1 MTLAMLA
8 FTLED
13 FTLKK
18 ATEFIPLSQLL
29 IICGIL
35 GSLFFISCSRYAKE
49 PIFYKDSF
57 NKTLIIRSIFEIMGR
72 IFYALAIAF
81 MPITNAAS
89 ILQATPLVVVLGAV
103 IFLNEKVGW
112 RRWTAIL
119 TGFIG
124 VLMIIQPGTDGF
136 TIFSIFAVLGMVGF
150 AGRDLATRMSPVG
163 MSNYQLGS
171 FGFYMGSS
179 IDLFEQDIISVF
191 EGKAIENILPRL
203 QAIIEGTSGNKFTT
217 DPAMNDL
224 LIANTHQYAPS
235 KYHVRRGSKNKEQ
248 HSSGLLF
255 STWFGQGAWFRHVL
269 NKDEFET
276 IRARH
281 ANGQEQSHYFV
292 VARDIPHHEREEH
305 SWAWLDWTNEAT
317 NITSDMHRGYVVPDG
332 WDEVH
337 FNRGAT
343 ITVNL
348 DAPPLHLYTFRK
360 TMTQVLEESL
370 E

>member
-1 MTLAMLA
+1 MDNIRGSIFMTLAMLA

-124 VLMIIQPGTDGF
+124 VLMIIQPGTNGF
-136 TIFSIFAVLGMVGF
+136 TIFSIFAVLGMIGF
-150 AGRDLATRMSPVG
+150 AGRDLATRMSPIG

-171 FGFYMGSS
+171 FGFYMV
-179 IDLFEQDIISVF
+179 IIA
-191 EGKAIENILPRL
+191 GIIL
-203 QAIIEGTSGNKFTT
+203 SGFNYFFLPEKTIWETISF
-217 DPAMNDL
+217 DAWIFV
-224 LIANTHQYAPS
+224 IANAAAGVSAYFCLTIAMRVGDVSFVTPFRY
-235 KYHVRRGSKNKEQ
+235 VRVLFAMFFGVVILGEQPNAFVITGSVIVVL
-248 HSSGLLF
+248 SGIYII
-255 STWFGQGAWFRHVL
+255 
-269 NKDEFET
+269 
-276 IRARH
+276 IRR
-281 ANGQEQSHYFV
+281 NQ
-292 VARDIPHHEREEH
+292 
-305 SWAWLDWTNEAT
+305 
-317 NITSDMHRGYVVPDG
+317 NITKS
-332 WDEVH
+332 
-337 FNRGAT
+337 
-343 ITVNL
+343 
-348 DAPPLHLYTFRK
+348 
-360 TMTQVLEESL
+360 
-370 E
+370 

>member
-1 MTLAMLA
+1 LDNIRGSIFMTLAMLA

-124 VLMIIQPGTDGF
+124 VLMIIQPGTNGF
-136 TIFSIFAVLGMVGF
+136 TIFSIFAVLGMIGF

-171 FGFYMGSS
+171 FGFYMV
-179 IDLFEQDIISVF
+179 IIA
-191 EGKAIENILPRL
+191 GIIL
-203 QAIIEGTSGNKFTT
+203 SGFNYFFLPEKTIWETISF
-217 DPAMNDL
+217 DAWIFV
-224 LIANTHQYAPS
+224 IANAAAGVSAYFCLTIAMRVGDVSFVTPFRY
-235 KYHVRRGSKNKEQ
+235 VRVLFAMFFGVVILGEQPNAFVIIGSVIVVL
-248 HSSGLLF
+248 SGIYII
-255 STWFGQGAWFRHVL
+255 
-269 NKDEFET
+269 
-276 IRARH
+276 IRR
-281 ANGQEQSHYFV
+281 NQ
-292 VARDIPHHEREEH
+292 
-305 SWAWLDWTNEAT
+305 
-317 NITSDMHRGYVVPDG
+317 NITKG
-332 WDEVH
+332 
-337 FNRGAT
+337 
-343 ITVNL
+343 
-348 DAPPLHLYTFRK
+348 
-360 TMTQVLEESL
+360 
-370 E
+370 

>member
-124 VLMIIQPGTDGF
+124 VLMIIQPGTNGF

-171 FGFYMGSS
+171 FGFYMV
-179 IDLFEQDIISVF
+179 IIA
-191 EGKAIENILPRL
+191 GIILSGFNYFFLPEKT
-203 QAIIEGTSGNKFTT
+203 IWGTISF
-217 DPAMNDL
+217 DAWIFV
-224 LIANTHQYAPS
+224 IANAAAGVSAYFCLTIAMRVGDVSFVTPFRY
-235 KYHVRRGSKNKEQ
+235 VRVLFAMFFGVVILGEQPNALVIIGSVIVVL
-248 HSSGLLF
+248 SGIYII
-255 STWFGQGAWFRHVL
+255 
-269 NKDEFET
+269 
-276 IRARH
+276 IRR
-281 ANGQEQSHYFV
+281 NQ
-292 VARDIPHHEREEH
+292 
-305 SWAWLDWTNEAT
+305 
-317 NITSDMHRGYVVPDG
+317 NITKS
-332 WDEVH
+332 
-337 FNRGAT
+337 
-343 ITVNL
+343 
-348 DAPPLHLYTFRK
+348 
-360 TMTQVLEESL
+360 
-370 E
+370 

>member
-124 VLMIIQPGTDGF
+124 VLMIIQPGTNGF
-136 TIFSIFAVLGMVGF
+136 TIFSIFAVLGMIGF
-150 AGRDLATRMSPVG
+150 AGRDLATRMSPIG

-171 FGFYMGSS
+171 FGFYMV
-179 IDLFEQDIISVF
+179 IIA
-191 EGKAIENILPRL
+191 GIIL
-203 QAIIEGTSGNKFTT
+203 SGFNYFFSPEKTIWETISF
-217 DPAMNDL
+217 DAWIFV
-224 LIANTHQYAPS
+224 IANAAAGVSAYFCLTIAMRVGDVSFVTPFRYVRVLFAMFFGVVILGEQPNAFVIIGSVIVVLSGIYIIIRRNQY
-235 KYHVRRGSKNKEQ
+235 
-248 HSSGLLF
+248 
-255 STWFGQGAWFRHVL
+255 
-269 NKDEFET
+269 
-276 IRARH
+276 
-281 ANGQEQSHYFV
+281 
-292 VARDIPHHEREEH
+292 
-305 SWAWLDWTNEAT
+305 
-317 NITSDMHRGYVVPDG
+317 ITKS
-332 WDEVH
+332 
-337 FNRGAT
+337 
-343 ITVNL
+343 
-348 DAPPLHLYTFRK
+348 
-360 TMTQVLEESL
+360 
-370 E
+370 

>member
-1 MTLAMLA
+1 MLA

-35 GSLFFISCSRYAKE
+35 GSIFFISCSRYTRE

-57 NKTLIIRSIFEIMGR
+57 NKTLIVRSIFEIMGR

-119 TGFIG
+119 TGFMG
-124 VLMIIQPGTDGF
+124 VLMIIQPGTNGF
-136 TIFSIFAVLGMVGF
+136 TIFSIFAVLGMIGF

-171 FGFYMGSS
+171 FGFYMV
-179 IDLFEQDIISVF
+179 IIAGIILSVF
-191 EGKAIENILPRL
+191 NYIFFPEKTI
-203 QAIIEGTSGNKFTT
+203 
-217 DPAMNDL
+217 
-224 LIANTHQYAPS
+224 
-235 KYHVRRGSKNKEQ
+235 
-248 HSSGLLF
+248 
-255 STWFGQGAWFRHVL
+255 W
-269 NKDEFET
+269 ET
-276 IRARH
+276 ISFDAWIFVF
-281 ANGQEQSHYFV
+281 ANAIAGVSAYFCLTIAMRIGDVSFVTPFRYVRVLFAMFFGVVILGEQPNALVIIGSIIIVLSGIYIIM
-292 VARDIPHHEREEH
+292 RR
-305 SWAWLDWTNEAT
+305 NQK
-317 NITSDMHRGYVVPDG
+317 
-332 WDEVH
+332 
-337 FNRGAT
+337 
-343 ITVNL
+343 NL
-348 DAPPLHLYTFRK
+348 K
-360 TMTQVLEESL
+360 S
-370 E
+370 

>member
-124 VLMIIQPGTDGF
+124 VLMIIQPGTNGF
-136 TIFSIFAVLGMVGF
+136 TIFSIFAVLGMIGF

-171 FGFYMGSS
+171 FGFYMV
-179 IDLFEQDIISVF
+179 IIA
-191 EGKAIENILPRL
+191 GIIL
-203 QAIIEGTSGNKFTT
+203 SGFNYFFSPEKTIWETISF
-217 DPAMNDL
+217 DAWIFV
-224 LIANTHQYAPS
+224 IANAAAGVSAYFCLTIAMRVGDVSFVTPFRY
-235 KYHVRRGSKNKEQ
+235 VRVLFAMFFGVVILGEQPNALVITGSVIVVL
-248 HSSGLLF
+248 SGIYII
-255 STWFGQGAWFRHVL
+255 
-269 NKDEFET
+269 
-276 IRARH
+276 IRR
-281 ANGQEQSHYFV
+281 NQ
-292 VARDIPHHEREEH
+292 
-305 SWAWLDWTNEAT
+305 
-317 NITSDMHRGYVVPDG
+317 NITKS
-332 WDEVH
+332 
-337 FNRGAT
+337 
-343 ITVNL
+343 
-348 DAPPLHLYTFRK
+348 
-360 TMTQVLEESL
+360 
-370 E
+370 

>member
-1 MTLAMLA
+1 MDNIRGSIFMTLAMLA

-124 VLMIIQPGTDGF
+124 VIMIIQPGTNGF

-171 FGFYMGSS
+171 FGFYMV
-179 IDLFEQDIISVF
+179 IIA
-191 EGKAIENILPRL
+191 GIILSGFNYFFLPEKT
-203 QAIIEGTSGNKFTT
+203 IWGTISF
-217 DPAMNDL
+217 DAWIFV
-224 LIANTHQYAPS
+224 IANAAAGVSAYFCLTIAMRVGDVSFVTPFRY
-235 KYHVRRGSKNKEQ
+235 VRVLFAMFFGVFILGEQPNAFVIIGSVIVVL
-248 HSSGLLF
+248 SGIYII
-255 STWFGQGAWFRHVL
+255 
-269 NKDEFET
+269 
-276 IRARH
+276 IRR
-281 ANGQEQSHYFV
+281 NQ
-292 VARDIPHHEREEH
+292 
-305 SWAWLDWTNEAT
+305 
-317 NITSDMHRGYVVPDG
+317 NITNS
-332 WDEVH
+332 
-337 FNRGAT
+337 
-343 ITVNL
+343 
-348 DAPPLHLYTFRK
+348 
-360 TMTQVLEESL
+360 
-370 E
+370 

>member
-1 MTLAMLA
+1 MLA

-124 VLMIIQPGTDGF
+124 VLMIIQPGTNGF
-136 TIFSIFAVLGMVGF
+136 TIFSIFAVLGMIGF

-171 FGFYMGSS
+171 FGFYMV
-179 IDLFEQDIISVF
+179 IIA
-191 EGKAIENILPRL
+191 GIIL
-203 QAIIEGTSGNKFTT
+203 SGFNYF
-217 DPAMNDL
+217 
-224 LIANTHQYAPS
+224 
-235 KYHVRRGSKNKEQ
+235 
-248 HSSGLLF
+248 F
-255 STWFGQGAWFRHVL
+255 SPEKTIW
-269 NKDEFET
+269 ET
-276 IRARH
+276 ISFDAWIFVITNAAAGVSAYFCLTIAMRVGDVSFVTPFRYVRVLFAMFF
-281 ANGQEQSHYFV
+281 GVVILGEQPNAFV
-292 VARDIPHHEREEH
+292 IIGSVIVVLSGIYIIIRR
-305 SWAWLDWTNEAT
+305 NQY
-317 NITSDMHRGYVVPDG
+317 ITKS
-332 WDEVH
+332 
-337 FNRGAT
+337 
-343 ITVNL
+343 
-348 DAPPLHLYTFRK
+348 
-360 TMTQVLEESL
+360 
-370 E
+370 

>member
-35 GSLFFISCSRYAKE
+35 GSLFFISCSRYVKE
-49 PIFYKDSF
+49 PIFYKDSL

-124 VLMIIQPGTDGF
+124 VLMIIQPGTNGF

-171 FGFYMGSS
+171 FGFYMVIIAGIILSS
-179 IDLFEQDIISVF
+179 FNYFFLPEKTIWGTISFDAWIFV
-191 EGKAIENILPRL
+191 
-203 QAIIEGTSGNKFTT
+203 
-217 DPAMNDL
+217 
-224 LIANTHQYAPS
+224 IANAAAGVSAYFCLTIAMRVGDVSFVTPFRY
-235 KYHVRRGSKNKEQ
+235 VRVLFAMFFGVFILGEQPNAFVIIGSVIVVL
-248 HSSGLLF
+248 SGIYII
-255 STWFGQGAWFRHVL
+255 
-269 NKDEFET
+269 
-276 IRARH
+276 IRRNH
-281 ANGQEQSHYFV
+281 
-292 VARDIPHHEREEH
+292 
-305 SWAWLDWTNEAT
+305 
-317 NITSDMHRGYVVPDG
+317 NITKS
-332 WDEVH
+332 
-337 FNRGAT
+337 
-343 ITVNL
+343 
-348 DAPPLHLYTFRK
+348 
-360 TMTQVLEESL
+360 
-370 E
+370 

>member
-35 GSLFFISCSRYAKE
+35 GSLFFISCSRYVKE
-49 PIFYKDSF
+49 PIFYKDSL

-89 ILQATPLVVVLGAV
+89 ILQATPLVVVLGSV

-124 VLMIIQPGTDGF
+124 VLMIIQPGTNGF

-171 FGFYMGSS
+171 FGFYMVIIAGIILSS
-179 IDLFEQDIISVF
+179 FNYFFLPEKTIWGTISFDAWIFV
-191 EGKAIENILPRL
+191 
-203 QAIIEGTSGNKFTT
+203 
-217 DPAMNDL
+217 
-224 LIANTHQYAPS
+224 IANAAAGVSAYFCLTIAMRVGDVSFVTPFRY
-235 KYHVRRGSKNKEQ
+235 VRVLFAMFFGVFILGEQPNAFVIIGSVIVVL
-248 HSSGLLF
+248 SGIYII
-255 STWFGQGAWFRHVL
+255 
-269 NKDEFET
+269 
-276 IRARH
+276 IRRNH
-281 ANGQEQSHYFV
+281 
-292 VARDIPHHEREEH
+292 
-305 SWAWLDWTNEAT
+305 
-317 NITSDMHRGYVVPDG
+317 NITKS
-332 WDEVH
+332 
-337 FNRGAT
+337 
-343 ITVNL
+343 
-348 DAPPLHLYTFRK
+348 
-360 TMTQVLEESL
+360 
-370 E
+370 

>member
-35 GSLFFISCSRYAKE
+35 GSLFFTSCSRFANE

-124 VLMIIQPGTDGF
+124 VLMIIQPGTNGF
-136 TIFSIFAVLGMVGF
+136 TIFSIFAVLGMIGF

-171 FGFYMGSS
+171 FGFYMVIIAGIILSS
-179 IDLFEQDIISVF
+179 FNYFFLPEKTIWGTISFDAWIFV
-191 EGKAIENILPRL
+191 
-203 QAIIEGTSGNKFTT
+203 
-217 DPAMNDL
+217 
-224 LIANTHQYAPS
+224 IANAAAGVSAYFCLTIAMRVGDVSFVTPFRY
-235 KYHVRRGSKNKEQ
+235 VRVLFAMFFGVFILGEQPNAFVIIGSVIVVL
-248 HSSGLLF
+248 SGIYII
-255 STWFGQGAWFRHVL
+255 
-269 NKDEFET
+269 
-276 IRARH
+276 IRRNH
-281 ANGQEQSHYFV
+281 
-292 VARDIPHHEREEH
+292 
-305 SWAWLDWTNEAT
+305 
-317 NITSDMHRGYVVPDG
+317 NITKS
-332 WDEVH
+332 
-337 FNRGAT
+337 
-343 ITVNL
+343 
-348 DAPPLHLYTFRK
+348 
-360 TMTQVLEESL
+360 
-370 E
+370 

>member
-1 MTLAMLA
+1 MDNIRGSIFMTLAMLA

-124 VLMIIQPGTDGF
+124 VLMIIQPGTNGF
-136 TIFSIFAVLGMVGF
+136 TIFSIFAVLGMIGF

-171 FGFYMGSS
+171 FGFYMV
-179 IDLFEQDIISVF
+179 IIA
-191 EGKAIENILPRL
+191 GIIL
-203 QAIIEGTSGNKFTT
+203 SGFNYFFSPEKTIWETISF
-217 DPAMNDL
+217 DAWIFV
-224 LIANTHQYAPS
+224 IANAAAGVSAYFCLTIAMRVGDVSFVTPFRYVRVLFAMFFGVVILGEQPNAFVIIGSVIVVLSGIYIIIRRNQY
-235 KYHVRRGSKNKEQ
+235 
-248 HSSGLLF
+248 
-255 STWFGQGAWFRHVL
+255 
-269 NKDEFET
+269 
-276 IRARH
+276 
-281 ANGQEQSHYFV
+281 
-292 VARDIPHHEREEH
+292 
-305 SWAWLDWTNEAT
+305 
-317 NITSDMHRGYVVPDG
+317 ITKS
-332 WDEVH
+332 
-337 FNRGAT
+337 
-343 ITVNL
+343 
-348 DAPPLHLYTFRK
+348 
-360 TMTQVLEESL
+360 
-370 E
+370 

>member
-1 MTLAMLA
+1 MDNIRGSIFMTLAMLA

-35 GSLFFISCSRYAKE
+35 GSLFFISCSRYVKE
-49 PIFYKDSF
+49 PIFYKDSL

-124 VLMIIQPGTDGF
+124 VLMIIQPGTNGF

-171 FGFYMGSS
+171 FGFYMVIIAGIILSS
-179 IDLFEQDIISVF
+179 FNYFFLPEKTIWGTISFDAWIFV
-191 EGKAIENILPRL
+191 
-203 QAIIEGTSGNKFTT
+203 
-217 DPAMNDL
+217 
-224 LIANTHQYAPS
+224 IANAAAGVSAYFCLTIAMRVGDVSFVTPFRY
-235 KYHVRRGSKNKEQ
+235 VRVLFAMFFGVFILGEQPNAFVIIGSVIVVL
-248 HSSGLLF
+248 SGIYII
-255 STWFGQGAWFRHVL
+255 
-269 NKDEFET
+269 
-276 IRARH
+276 IRRNH
-281 ANGQEQSHYFV
+281 
-292 VARDIPHHEREEH
+292 
-305 SWAWLDWTNEAT
+305 
-317 NITSDMHRGYVVPDG
+317 NITKS
-332 WDEVH
+332 
-337 FNRGAT
+337 
-343 ITVNL
+343 
-348 DAPPLHLYTFRK
+348 
-360 TMTQVLEESL
+360 
-370 E
+370 

>member
-35 GSLFFISCSRYAKE
+35 GSIFFISCSRYTRE

-57 NKTLIIRSIFEIMGR
+57 NKTLIVRSIFEIMGR

-119 TGFIG
+119 TGFMG
-124 VLMIIQPGTDGF
+124 VLMIIQPGTNGF
-136 TIFSIFAVLGMVGF
+136 TIFSIFAVLGMIGF

-171 FGFYMGSS
+171 FGFYMV
-179 IDLFEQDIISVF
+179 IIAGIILSVF
-191 EGKAIENILPRL
+191 NYIFFPEKTI
-203 QAIIEGTSGNKFTT
+203 
-217 DPAMNDL
+217 
-224 LIANTHQYAPS
+224 
-235 KYHVRRGSKNKEQ
+235 
-248 HSSGLLF
+248 
-255 STWFGQGAWFRHVL
+255 W
-269 NKDEFET
+269 ET
-276 IRARH
+276 ISFDAWIFVF
-281 ANGQEQSHYFV
+281 ANAIAGVSAYFCLTIAMRIGDVSFVTPFRYVRVLFAMFFGVVILGEQPNALVIIGSIIIVLSGIYIIM
-292 VARDIPHHEREEH
+292 RR
-305 SWAWLDWTNEAT
+305 NQK
-317 NITSDMHRGYVVPDG
+317 
-332 WDEVH
+332 
-337 FNRGAT
+337 
-343 ITVNL
+343 NL
-348 DAPPLHLYTFRK
+348 K
-360 TMTQVLEESL
+360 S
-370 E
+370 